1 MKAAQLQKEFENKMA
16 LEEEALR
23 KEELMLKVEERKQ
36 KNAGKSQESKMNAEL
51 VQITATQDKDRE
63 ALEAAKMKELMEF
76 RKR

>member
-1 MKAAQLQKEFENKMA
+1 
-16 LEEEALR
+16 
-23 KEELMLKVEERKQ
+23 
-36 KNAGKSQESKMNAEL
+36 MNAEL